1 MTIRTTSIAT
11 GLAIVAAAASMAA
24 YSAPAAKSAPKAAV
38 KAVKAPA
45 NAAASVNGVVITK
58 SELAKFNSDWH
69 IGQTLDELIRFR
81 IVDQAAKKA
90 NISVTDKELKDGLAR
105 IKKSIAQQVPPGMS
119 VAAYMASNGL
129 SDGYLN
135 QVVKFQLQVTKFVAR
150 DINYS
155 SYVRASHILIKP
167 VEVVKAEVT
176 AELTED
182 AAAKKYQ
189 DDLQKASVDAEAKA
203 KTLMDAIKAGRSFE
217 EAAQAEGTDAT
228 KDRGGDLWWFAK
240 GKMIPEFEAA
250 CFAPGLKVGDLIGPV
265 KTSFG
270 WHLIKI
276 TGLGNKMT
284 QAEQYQIAQEQPQQV
299 FQKILQQLEKNAK
312 VTNYLYPSK

>member
-90 NISVTDKELKDGLAR
+90 DISVTDKELKDRLAQ
-105 IKKSIAQQVPPGMS
+105 IKKNLTQQVPPGKS
-119 VAAYMASNGL
+119 IAAFMASNGL
-129 SDGYLN
+129 TDGYLS
-135 QVVKFQLQVTKFVAR
+135 QGVKFELQLTKLATKG
-150 DINYS
+150 INYS

-167 VEVVKAEVT
+167 AEVVKAEVT

-217 EAAQAEGTDAT
+217 EAAKAEGTDGT
-228 KDRGGDLWWFAK
+228 KDRGGDLGWFAK
-240 GKMIPEFEAA
+240 GQMVAEFETA

-276 TGLGNKMT
+276 TGFGANMIP
-284 QAEQYQIAQEQPQQV
+284 ADREQIAQEQSKQAIPQ
-299 FQKILQQLEKNAK
+299 ILQQLEKNAK